1 MDGSDAGGHTRLYH
15 STLQN
20 DCGINQLCRS
30 ELSNLVIRLL
40 VTLFEIVVFVLFLL
54 SVIHLML
61 ESITFTASGF
71 EIEHQILHVETKLA
85 ESFLYERQNPA
96 TPPRAFH
103 DTVHQRNDFC
113 PMFGGQLGDRRF
125 QVDDVIR

>member
-40 VTLFEIVVFVLFLL
+40 ITLFVIVVFVLFLL

-61 ESITFTASGF
+61 
-71 EIEHQILHVETKLA
+71 
-85 ESFLYERQNPA
+85 
-96 TPPRAFH
+96 
-103 DTVHQRNDFC
+103 
-113 PMFGGQLGDRRF
+113 
-125 QVDDVIR
+125 